1 MGPGGG
7 ADVQEMTVIFPADRD
22 RFRFAP
28 LRVWAIMAA

>member
-1 MGPGGG
+1 
-7 ADVQEMTVIFPADRD
+7 MTVIFPADRD